1 MKIKITLIIFIF
13 WFETI
18 LFAAEAGMPQ
28 LDSEYWFSQSFWLI
42 LIFLVLYLSL
52 SKFFIPKIKNNLDD
66 REKKIKD
73 NLDEAK
79 EFSELADKKKLDYEN
94 QILNAKKDVVKIIAD
109 SKKQL
114 DKNINQKRN
123 EFEKELEKEVLK
135 VEKEILNLK
144 NSSSGSIN
152 IIAEEISEKI
162 IENLTGE
169 KLNNSSIKAS
179 IAEVTKNKMDK
190 YL

>member
-1 MKIKITLIIFIF
+1 MRIKISLIISIF

-28 LDSEYWFSQSFWLI
+28 LDPKYWLSQSFWLI
-42 LIFLVLYLSL
+42 LIFLILYISL
-52 SKFFIPKIKNNLDD
+52 AKFFIPKIKDNLDD
-66 REKKIKD
+66 REKKINE

-79 EFSELADKKKLDYEN
+79 EFSELAEKKQLDYEN
-94 QILNAKKDVVKIIAD
+94 EISNAKKEVIKIIAD

-114 DKNINQKRN
+114 DK
-123 EFEKELEKEVLK
+123 ELEKEIKKAEAEIWNLK
-135 VEKEILNLK
+135 K
-144 NSSSGSIN
+144 NSSNSIN

-169 KLNNSSIKAS
+169 KLNSSTIKAS
-179 IAEVTKNKMDK
+179 VSEISKNKINK
-190 YL
+190 FL

>member
-1 MKIKITLIIFIF
+1 MRHKIPFIIFIY

-28 LDSEYWFSQSFWLI
+28 LDSKYWFSQSFWLI
-42 LIFLVLYLSL
+42 LIFLLLYLSL
-52 SKFFIPKIKNNLDD
+52 SKFFIPKIKDNLDD

-79 EFSELADKKKLDYEN
+79 EISELAEKKNLDYEN
-94 QILNAKKDVVKIIAD
+94 EISAAKKEVAKIISE

-114 DKNINQKRN
+114 DKNISQKKDQ
-123 EFEKELEKEVLK
+123 FEKELDKEIK
-135 VEKEILNLK
+135 KAEKEILDLK
-144 NSSSGSIN
+144 KGSSKSIN
-152 IIAEEISEKI
+152 LIAEEISAKI
-162 IENLTGE
+162 IENITGD
-169 KLNNSSIKAS
+169 KLNDSSIKAS
-179 IAEVTKNKMDK
+179 ISEVSKNKIGK

>member
-1 MKIKITLIIFIF
+1 MRLKVHLIIFIY
-13 WFETI
+13 WFETL
-18 LFAAEAGMPQ
+18 LFSAEAGMPQ
-28 LDSEYWFSQSFWLI
+28 LDSKYWFSQSFWLI